1 MYTSEIPQT
10 EPTLPYRL
18 TSSNSTTETIPDINP
33 DATGTQTGMRPQSIS
48 FVIPVKDEAAT
59 LRELRDRI
67 LAMVPVGCDVEIIFI
82 DDGSSD
88 NSWQTIRKLTDTTS
102 AHVRGL
108 RFRRNQGKA
117 AALTA
122 GFRAATGEV
131 VFTMDADLQDDPA
144 EICAMLEKLDEG
156 YDIVSGWKKV
166 RHDPWHKVLPSR
178 VFNWMVSRVCGVP
191 LHDHNCGFKCY
202 RGEVTRRLTLH
213 GELHRMIP
221 SLAKIDGFRTAE
233 VPVRHHPRRHGQSK
247 YGFERYLRGFFDM
260 LTVGFMQRFRER
272 PAHLIGQ
279 IALIH
284 FILGGA
290 LLLTGLMIGG
300 NFAGMTLALLG
311 GVLAA
316 ATFPIFVCGL
326 VSELVIR
333 GGLASNWELP
343 IVEDTSFPG
352 VGKQSDSAM
361 TGPCPVSSSYSN
373 SQR

>member
-1 MYTSEIPQT
+1 MRTSEIPTT
-10 EPTLPYRL
+10 EPTFPHQRM
-18 TSSNSTTETIPDINP
+18 NSKSTAETIPEIVAD
-33 DATGTQTGMRPQSIS
+33 DTGTQAGMRPRSIS

-67 LAMVPVGCDVEIIFI
+67 IEMVPVSRDIEIIFI

-88 NSWQTIRKLTDTTS
+88 NSWETIRKLSETAS

-202 RGEVTRRLTLH
+202 RGEVVRRLTLH

-221 SLAKIDGFRTAE
+221 SLAAIDGFRTAE
-233 VPVRHHPRRHGQSK
+233 LPVRHHPRRHGSSK

-260 LTVGFMQRFRER
+260 LTVGFLQRFRER

-284 FILGGA
+284 FVLGIA
-290 LLLTGLMIGG
+290 LLLSGLMIGG
-300 NFAGMTLALLG
+300 NGSGLSLVLLG

-316 ATFPIFVCGL
+316 ATFPLFVCGL
-326 VSELVIR
+326 ISELVIR
-333 GGLASNWELP
+333 GGLVSNWELQ
-343 IVEDTSFPG
+343 IVEDTAFPK
-352 VGKQSDSAM
+352 VGKYLDDA
-361 TGPCPVSSSYSN
+361 TAGPRPISPSYSN
-373 SQR
+373 TR